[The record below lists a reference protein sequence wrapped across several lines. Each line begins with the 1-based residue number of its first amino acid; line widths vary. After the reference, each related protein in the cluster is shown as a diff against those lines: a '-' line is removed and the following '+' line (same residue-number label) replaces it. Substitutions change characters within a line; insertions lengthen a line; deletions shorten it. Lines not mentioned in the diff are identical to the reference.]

1 MIILVSS
8 IAYTH
13 TESLLL
19 SLTSFNMVLRKK
31 ENYTHITPIPSHIP
45 RQLAIEILHSHSEII
60 TLNPLVLDHKP
71 IKAPRDAKADEYYS
85 TWYEVTERIQYIPG
99 LGKFGSGKLSFNGC
113 FHDMVCYT
121 K

>member
-1 MIILVSS
+1 
-8 IAYTH
+8 
-13 TESLLL
+13 
-19 SLTSFNMVLRKK
+19 MVLRKK

-85 TWYEVTERIQYIPG
+85 TWYEITERIQYIPG

-113 FHDMVCYT
+113 FHDMVCYRNGCVARYY
-121 K
+121 KLIH